1 VAQILST
8 PQTFFLYAV
17 GIATALTSN
26 CFEIVMEYLQAVIL
40 GIVQGVTEFLPI
52 SSTAHLIIFR
62 DVFEWGAV
70 ECSAQALQNGCVAR
84 VGWTKAA
91 LDGIQFGSVI
101 AVVIYFW
108 NDIRKLLSGSIA
120 AIAGRDWQREEW
132 KILVGIALGSIPAL
146 VGAYLLKK
154 NNVNLENP
162 QMIGTMSIIMALLL
176 GVAENYGKR
185 LRGFSK
191 LRISDGLLV
200 GLGQTIALLPG
211 ASRSGSTLTTALLIG
226 LERQTA
232 ARFSFLLGLPV
243 LTLATLVQTK
253 DVLAETTMRWPMLAG
268 ITATAVFSY
277 LSIAWLMKFLQRQ
290 STWVFVFY
298 RLAFG
303 MALLLA
309 ILSGWK
315 PPGAL

>member
-1 VAQILST
+1 
-8 PQTFFLYAV
+8 
-17 GIATALTSN
+17 
-26 CFEIVMEYLQAVIL
+26 MEYLQALIL

-62 DVFEWGAV
+62 DVFQWGAV
-70 ECSAQALQNGCVAR
+70 TCTVAEKAAGCADR
-84 VGWTKAA
+84 LGWSKAA

-101 AVVIYFW
+101 AVIMYFW
-108 NDIRKLLSGSIA
+108 NDIVKLLVGAWEALRS
-120 AIAGRDWQREEW
+120 RDWQREEW
-132 KILVGIALGSIPAL
+132 KIFMGIVLGSIPAL
-146 VGAYLLKK
+146 GMAYLLKK
-154 NNVNLENP
+154 VFNTDLESP
-162 QMIGTMSIIMALLL
+162 LLIGVMSIIMALLL
-176 GVAENYGKR
+176 GIAENYGSR
-185 LRGFSK
+185 QRNFSK
-191 LRISDGLLV
+191 LKTSDGILV

-211 ASRSGSTLTTALLIG
+211 ASRSGSTLTTALLLG

-243 LTLATLVQTK
+243 LTIATLSQTKEVLAEQAMRFPMLVGILATL
-253 DVLAETTMRWPMLAG
+253 
-268 ITATAVFSY
+268 VFSY

-309 ILSGWK
+309 SAQGWK
-315 PPGAL
+315 G